1 MKKETIVIEGITYTV
16 SATTGQG
23 LKDAIKMLKKSLKPV
38 KPKKS
43 DNDDKSNETE
53 HVI

>member
-43 DNDDKSNETE
+43 DNDDQSNQEAN
-53 HVI
+53 VI

>member
-1 MKKETIVIEGITYTV
+1 MKKETIVISGITYQV

-23 LKDAIKMLKKSLKPV
+23 LKDAIKMLKKSLKAE
-38 KPKKS
+38 KKR
-43 DNDDKSNETE
+43 DDDKSNEAE

>member
-1 MKKETIVIEGITYTV
+1 MKKETIVISGITYQV

-23 LKDAIKMLKKSLKPV
+23 LKDAIKMLKKSLKDE
-38 KPKKS
+38 KKR
-43 DNDDKSNETE
+43 DDDKSNEAE